1 MKEACGQMID
11 LRLKCGR
18 PLRLQFEL
26 LENLFQFELDPPD
39 ALFQLDGFRH
49 FGRSVA
55 YRRDAGK
62 AARRQRA
69 RIVA

>member
-1 MKEACGQMID
+1 MIE
-11 LRLKCGR
+11 LRLNCGR
-18 PLRLQFEL
+18 PLRLQFQL
-26 LENLFQFELDPPD
+26 LKKLIQFELDPPD

-55 YRRDAGK
+55 YTRDAGK